1 MTSIIVEAGCTIT
14 PGGGELGDFSGPEEL
29 GLHLQRLIERLNRVG
44 AGEDAGVHSL
54 SGCPGRRKP
63 EGGGSQ
69 LVPGYW
75 SDLAAGVLVVHLM
88 RNNNNDLKSN
98 KRLKS

>member
-1 MTSIIVEAGCTIT
+1 MTSIIVDAGCTIT

-69 LVPGYW
+69 LGAW
-75 SDLAAGVLVVHLM
+75 LLV
-88 RNNNNDLKSN
+88 
-98 KRLKS
+98 

>member
-1 MTSIIVEAGCTIT
+1 VTSIIVEAGCTIR
-14 PGGGELGDFSGPEEL
+14 PGGGELGHFSGP
-29 GLHLQRLIERLNRVG
+29 GARLTPAEADRKAKPCR
-44 AGEDAGVHSL
+44 
-54 SGCPGRRKP
+54 GRRRGRRPLSKRVP
-63 EGGGSQ
+63 WSAETRGRDQSAGG
-69 LVPGYW
+69 LAKR